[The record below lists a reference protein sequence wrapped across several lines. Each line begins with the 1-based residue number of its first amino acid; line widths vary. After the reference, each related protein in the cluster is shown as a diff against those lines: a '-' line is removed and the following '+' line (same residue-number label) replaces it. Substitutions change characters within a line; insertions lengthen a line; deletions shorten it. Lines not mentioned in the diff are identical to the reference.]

1 MNIKL
6 SDGPDFIA
14 NFTFVSLA
22 KILGDFAARYH
33 GDFFNP
39 RNHESAEQYMVLIYT
54 WLLKVT
60 RVMSAIWHMIVVAL
74 MIRVGAVF
82 GVGESDATGSR
93 W

>member
-1 MNIKL
+1 M
-6 SDGPDFIA
+6 A

-22 KILGDFAARYH
+22 KIHGDFAARYH
-33 GDFFNP
+33 VFFYP

-60 RVMSAIWHMIVVAL
+60 RVMPAIWHMIVVAF

>member
-1 MNIKL
+1 M
-6 SDGPDFIA
+6 A
-14 NFTFVSLA
+14 NFTCVSLA
-22 KILGDFAARYH
+22 KIHGDFAARYH
-33 GDFFNP
+33 VFFYP

-60 RVMSAIWHMIVVAL
+60 RVMPAIWHMGVVAFK
-74 MIRVGAVF
+74 IRVGAVF